1 MFFTE
6 NKTILP
12 PLNGEEFLPPVSRWT
27 SIAGFFLLG
36 NVCIAIALAA
46 SVKYNVTVKANAAV
60 RPAGEVKVVQ
70 SVIEGTVKNIFV
82 KENQFVKK
90 GDAIARLDDLES
102 RIKTS
107 QLEGNIQEARLQLVQ
122 VDAQIQS
129 LDNQIEAEKKV
140 IERTVVSA
148 KADLRLNQRELQDR
162 QIKTQSE
169 SIAAK
174 ANLQKTEAG
183 LQKVIADLEFA
194 KTDRDRYKQLADV
207 GAVGK
212 REYELRLRTVEQA
225 QLTVATE
232 RKAIDIAKAN
242 LNTAKAGENPSN
254 AGVAIAHERIAQES
268 AKGESSLAVLMRDR
282 KGLVQRQIEMRS
294 QIIQAQKDLM
304 RNKLQIQNSVIRASS
319 NGIILKLNLRNP
331 DQVVRPSEA
340 IAEIMPQNTP
350 LILKAMIPAGDIKN
364 VAVGH
369 KVQLRFDGCPYPDY
383 GTLLGKVDAI
393 SADAIAPQANNSSG
407 LAAPATLP
415 GTSHFEAT
423 IKPDKTSFGNSKA
436 VCNIQAGMNA
446 KADIISKE
454 ETPMQFILRKARL
467 ISDI

>member
-36 NVCIAIALAA
+36 NIGVAIALAS

-70 SVIEGTVKNIFV
+70 SVVEGTIKSIFV

-102 RIKTS
+102 RIKKS
-107 QLEGNIQEARLQLVQ
+107 QLEGNIQETRLQLVQ
-122 VDAQIQS
+122 VESQIQS
-129 LDNQIEAEKKV
+129 LDNQIEAERKV
-140 IERTVVSA
+140 IERTIASA
-148 KADLRLNQRELQDR
+148 QADLTLNQRDFQDK
-162 QIKTQSE
+162 QIKTHSE
-169 SIAAK
+169 SMAAQ
-174 ANLQKTEAG
+174 ANLQKAKAG

-194 KTDRDRYKQLADV
+194 KTDRDRYKQLANM

-225 QLTVATE
+225 QLTVETE
-232 RKAIDIAKAN
+232 KKAIDIAKAN
-242 LNTAKAGENPSN
+242 LNTANTGLNPSN
-254 AGVAIAHERIAQES
+254 ATVAIARERIAQES
-268 AKGESSLAVLMRDR
+268 AKGESSIAILMRDR
-282 KGLVQRQIEMRS
+282 KALVQRQIEVRNQMM
-294 QIIQAQKDLM
+294 QAQKELM
-304 RNKLQIQNSVIRASS
+304 RNKLQIESSVIRASS
-319 NGIILKLNLRNP
+319 DGLILKLNLRNP
-331 DQVVRPSEA
+331 DQVVRSSEA
-340 IAEIMPQNTP
+340 IAEIIPQNTP
-350 LILKAMIPAGDIKN
+350 LLLKAMIPASDIKK

-383 GTLLGKVDAI
+383 GTLFGKVDAI
-393 SADAIAPQANNSSG
+393 SGDAIAPQVNNTSG
-407 LAAPATLP
+407 SVASAALP
-415 GTSHFEAT
+415 GTGYFEAT
-423 IKPDKTSFGNSKA
+423 IKPDKMSFGNSKA
-436 VCNIQAGMNA
+436 VCNIQAGMDA

-454 ETPMQFILRKARL
+454 ETPMQFILRRARL